1 MLHTMG
7 TIVTDFTDYYCSCLA
22 AYSHVAF
29 TRVPSSPKLLLF
41 CHRCFLFVFAPTI
54 CKETSA
60 LSCHRIT
67 RTFIVIHASFFF
79 VPFLFCSFCTRN
91 GMFQLFLRII
101 NNCKRMHGKTNG
113 ISSCIVRLQ
122 AS

>member
-41 CHRCFLFVFAPTI
+41 CRRCFLFVFAPTI

-67 RTFIVIHASFFF
+67 RTFIVIHASFFCS
-79 VPFLFCSFCTRN
+79 VSFLLVTRN

-101 NNCKRMHGKTNG
+101 NNCKQMHWKNHWNFELY
-113 ISSCIVRLQ
+113 R
-122 AS
+122 

>member
-29 TRVPSSPKLLLF
+29 TRVLSSPKLLLF
-41 CHRCFLFVFAPTI
+41 CRRCFLFVFAPTI

-60 LSCHRIT
+60 LSCRRFA
-67 RTFIVIHASFFF
+67 RTFIVIHAKFFFF
-79 VPFLFCSFCTRN
+79 VPFFLFCSWREMKCFDYSS
-91 GMFQLFLRII
+91 RII
-101 NNCKRMHGKTNG
+101 NNRKQMQWKKP
-113 ISSCIVRLQ
+113 LEF
-122 AS
+122 